1 MGVIADEMIAR
12 PSSGDRPRSTF
23 ALRLLAFVFYAGAA
37 LLVTLLLL
45 RFGMRALGV
54 RPDIAFPGFV
64 YSLTAPLV
72 QPFYRFF
79 PLPTPYGERF
89 DVVVVETASMAA
101 AGALVLAALV
111 VYVLWLLLF
120 RRNSKTNN
128 AQ

>member
-1 MGVIADEMIAR
+1 MAYEMSAEQPTVNR
-12 PSSGDRPRSTF
+12 QRSTV
-23 ALRLLAFVFYAGAA
+23 ARLLSFVFYAGAA

-54 RPDIAFPGFV
+54 RPDIAFPGLV

-89 DVVVVETASMAA
+89 DIAIVETASLAA
-101 AGALVLAALV
+101 AGAVLVVALV
-111 VYVLWLLLF
+111 VMVVCLLLF
-120 RRNSKTNN
+120 RRDGPYSSGRDERV
-128 AQ
+128 